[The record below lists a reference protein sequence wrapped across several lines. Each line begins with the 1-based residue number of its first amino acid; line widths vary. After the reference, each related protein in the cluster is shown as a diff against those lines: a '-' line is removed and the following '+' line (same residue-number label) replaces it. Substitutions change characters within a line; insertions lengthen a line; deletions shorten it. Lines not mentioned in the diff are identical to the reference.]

1 MKKYIPIIFYV
12 LFILILYVI
21 GYEID
26 SGPIRR
32 DSGFGYNN
40 FKNVGIPYLIKLILI
55 FGFIYTISLIISLI
69 VDFLKMSKYLLNNNK
84 LVKTTQNY
92 ADLLNSDVGEQVGRA
107 FIQFIP

>member
-26 SGPIRR
+26 SGPIRKE
-32 DSGFGYNN
+32 SGFGYNN

-69 VDFLKMSKYLLNNNK
+69 VDFFKKK
-84 LVKTTQNY
+84 
-92 ADLLNSDVGEQVGRA
+92 
-107 FIQFIP
+107 